1 MKKPVRIYKAQFG
14 AQQAMQQ
21 QQVQQQPQVNEEMLY
36 KAAADMMAQ
45 GAAPEEVLNQFV
57 QSGVPQEMANA
68 VISNVV
74 AYLNDED
81 AYDNAMKSDD
91 TEAQEELAAQRQA
104 EEEEAAQQLAYRK
117 QMEAIYNQETDPG
130 YDEEDQVMQQ
140 NLMRFGGN
148 QVPKRTFLKKAM
160 SLIKKQD
167 GGDEEAE
174 ATNVADSTDTGER
187 AERLNNFIGSVQNAA
202 NQSLMQQDAENMYAQ
217 YQQSFGQPEDMGQY
231 PMARRGRQMGPGR
244 QERQVMRGVDR
255 ILRNMPMGMTG
266 PGQGFMPPNVNVFNL
281 PMMAGA
287 GMPDMRQMM
296 NMPDTGYYS
305 GGPRLANI
313 DVRKTGIFGRPKE
326 YTITWANDGYY
337 NPAVRQDIIR
347 QEQHNEENQVKDKI
361 TDDKAATTNTSTDK
375 NEEVKVEEK
384 KDPQVAT
391 GAKTTAQTP
400 GRGTVVAPDG
410 SGTYVDNRV
419 EAQEEP
425 WAGALR
431 DRNAGMAGRFGYDP
445 SAVGTAPV
453 NTAGQSKY
461 ISSNTGAVD
470 MNAVGAITYYDP
482 NKPGYMYVS
491 DGTKWYYDAPGG
503 DMTLQPVTDTKRISY
518 LNENLEGANMY
529 TLPSKKGY
537 YYRLRPD
544 GAYAKYS
551 GNPDD
556 YTPSAKP
563 VQVIK
568 PGDANYDYLNKNKQ
582 YSYSYVGKQQFGGFT
597 DQASGLTKFVNG
609 GDDISIPVTGG
620 KLTNDPYFRDG
631 GLYKFQGT
639 GDSQVDAGNTTTPE
653 VTNQEL
659 YDFLKTQGYN
669 VGEYREGIDY
679 SQLVGGKG
687 NTGYSD
693 PYLEGRSS
701 MPWYT
706 SSNAPQGSYY
716 PQGYGPYAYGQ
727 GYYPPAMG
735 YNNPYMGNY
744 NMYNQGM
751 GAMYPPLFGNRFGP
765 TGKVFERAGSWL
777 QQSGLPFDPTTGL
790 PITGMLGQQPM
801 SKFEVTK
808 SGMFGPK
815 EFAMYFG
822 DQGDGE
828 YKGADFG
835 DYKNPFTA
843 RAEAEAAANAGTS
856 KNPKTDDK
864 GRILSYAQGDD
875 YDFNQNKENRQ
886 QNRLNRQLERGVQR
900 YDRQARQDMQVPEDI
915 QQGVNAYQGFKNR
928 ANQSLTR
935 AYGGQ
940 QLPQAQMMGEFNAGV
955 SDIPA
960 GYYRDNV
967 TGLIKNNN
975 GMTYSP
981 YAGYGYN
988 TDKIMDTD
996 WTNQYMAYGGIPMAQ
1011 YGFSSGSA
1019 NQYGFNYDPA
1029 SMDSEETQFN
1039 NWWGGLGSSRMDEIL
1054 AQQERELQD
1063 MNAYDVDIDAENA
1076 SMDAFA
1082 ESTMAKK
1089 QPWAVKGKI
1098 KNMFNVD
1105 LERGVNEFN
1114 RYAGAALN
1122 PFERADNRISAPN
1135 MMELTGSERNYGNKW
1150 YQNKGRDPETNSGL
1164 SFINQMG
1171 AKLQKKGNAQ
1181 KKKGGSTYKEGAV
1194 TYMSAKQVEEF
1205 IKQGGKLEFIK

>member
-1 MKKPVRIYKAQFG
+1 
-14 AQQAMQQ
+14 
-21 QQVQQQPQVNEEMLY
+21 
-36 KAAADMMAQ
+36 
-45 GAAPEEVLNQFV
+45 
-57 QSGVPQEMANA
+57 
-68 VISNVV
+68 
-74 AYLNDED
+74 
-81 AYDNAMKSDD
+81 
-91 TEAQEELAAQRQA
+91 
-104 EEEEAAQQLAYRK
+104 
-117 QMEAIYNQETDPG
+117 ME
-130 YDEEDQVMQQ
+130 
-140 NLMRFGGN
+140 
-148 QVPKRTFLKKAM
+148 
-160 SLIKKQD
+160 
-167 GGDEEAE
+167 
-174 ATNVADSTDTGER
+174 
-187 AERLNNFIGSVQNAA
+187 
-202 NQSLMQQDAENMYAQ
+202 
-217 YQQSFGQPEDMGQY
+217 
-231 PMARRGRQMGPGR
+231 
-244 QERQVMRGVDR
+244 
-255 ILRNMPMGMTG
+255 
-266 PGQGFMPPNVNVFNL
+266 
-281 PMMAGA
+281 
-287 GMPDMRQMM
+287 
-296 NMPDTGYYS
+296 
-305 GGPRLANI
+305 
-313 DVRKTGIFGRPKE
+313 
-326 YTITWANDGYY
+326 
-337 NPAVRQDIIR
+337 
-347 QEQHNEENQVKDKI
+347 
-361 TDDKAATTNTSTDK
+361 
-375 NEEVKVEEK
+375 
-384 KDPQVAT
+384 
-391 GAKTTAQTP
+391 
-400 GRGTVVAPDG
+400 
-410 SGTYVDNRV
+410 NRV
-419 EAQEEP
+419 
-425 WAGALR
+425 
-431 DRNAGMAGRFGYDP
+431 
-445 SAVGTAPV
+445 
-453 NTAGQSKY
+453 
-461 ISSNTGAVD
+461 
-470 MNAVGAITYYDP
+470 
-482 NKPGYMYVS
+482 
-491 DGTKWYYDAPGG
+491 
-503 DMTLQPVTDTKRISY
+503 
-518 LNENLEGANMY
+518 
-529 TLPSKKGY
+529 
-537 YYRLRPD
+537 
-544 GAYAKYS
+544 
-551 GNPDD
+551 
-556 YTPSAKP
+556 
-563 VQVIK
+563 
-568 PGDANYDYLNKNKQ
+568 
-582 YSYSYVGKQQFGGFT
+582 
-597 DQASGLTKFVNG
+597 
-609 GDDISIPVTGG
+609 
-620 KLTNDPYFRDG
+620 
-631 GLYKFQGT
+631 
-639 GDSQVDAGNTTTPE
+639 
-653 VTNQEL
+653 
-659 YDFLKTQGYN
+659 
-669 VGEYREGIDY
+669 
-679 SQLVGGKG
+679 
-687 NTGYSD
+687 
-693 PYLEGRSS
+693 
-701 MPWYT
+701 
-706 SSNAPQGSYY
+706 QGSYY

-744 NMYNQGM
+744 NMYNQAT

-765 TGKVFERAGSWL
+765 SGKVFERAGSWL

-856 KNPKTDDK
+856 DNPNIDRR
-864 GRILSYAQGDD
+864 GRLDYNGDSD
-875 YDFNQNKENRQ
+875 NINPRQELRRTNKLERQ
-886 QNRLNRQLERGVQR
+886 LNRGERRYNRAFGHGTDETQPVLETNTNVQLVNPGGHAKGETFNFPETRR
-900 YDRQARQDMQVPEDI
+900 AATEEEKKNWPTQAFGPKMTEAEIEALGFYGTKNENNPQ
-915 QQGVNAYQGFKNR
+915 YQGLGPKK
-928 ANQSLTR
+928 
-935 AYGGQ
+935 YGDRSMNLYKSKLNNKTYYMNPDTYEWHWMPEGEHTVFDGESGFRRDGGA

-967 TGLIKNNN
+967 TGLVKNNN

-1105 LERGVNEFN
+1105 LERGVNQFN

-1171 AKLQKKGNAQ
+1171 AKLQKK
-1181 KKKGGSTYKEGAV
+1181 KGGSTYKEGAV